1 MKFHWETQNKVSQ
14 ESATGRKYIK
24 QEQTMLLF
32 VRKQAKAA
40 ENSNRTMGY
49 TYLGEVMLEE
59 YNGSRP
65 IQIEWKLKTPMP
77 GNVYE
82 YAAKY
87 AI

>member
-1 MKFHWETQNKVSQ
+1 
-14 ESATGRKYIK
+14 
-24 QEQTMLLF
+24 
-32 VRKQAKAA
+32 
-40 ENSNRTMGY
+40 MGY
-49 TYLGEVMLEE
+49 TYLGEVMLEK